1 MSLYL
6 ISAATHKNLYVVHN
20 YMVVSQCCLGH
31 CNFRARVA
39 AYRYDIFD
47 CVLGLK
53 AREGHKS
60 TKMLTMSLSR

>member
-1 MSLYL
+1 MLFIIIRL
-6 ISAATHKNLYVVHN
+6 CRE
-20 YMVVSQCCLGH
+20 CCLGH